1 VQAERRLER
10 SRNATTAAVPLTE
23 ANATA
28 FSFSARDER
37 ALRRS
42 GTRAGRG
49 GRHLRYALHFH
60 SVRKSHRH
68 RVFFRQTHPMK
79 ASSSHRASLPGSN
92 CRLTRMS
99 IEINCRKWLKLPDGR
114 RHSVGDEMKQ
124 KVVMNS
130 SQPSFLVLAKLGL
143 KNQRK
148 TMQIK
153 NDVSEQ
159 EALTISKS
167 ASALGVHE
175 FSLFSRIQAGDIIAA
190 RLWSGEMAIPISEL
204 ERLSKLSIY
213 SLAIPPDKSEADFSD
228 PQLGIKHGWGG
239 LTRQSGEPTDYSVPG
254 YSFRFTESEI
264 NGYRAA
270 FGVIANEFQSLAELK
285 KQLEKPATVVPSPE
299 KEICTSQLGVWQVRS
314 TLLNLGPSDILL
326 CHKQNDF
333 AVIERFRDDV
343 PYAKANGIAEILL
356 ERNDPREAAS
366 AFNENAKHTLE
377 FMASNQVA
385 TAQRVIW
392 GQFQEHRPARLVEAI
407 SERCR
412 LAVSDEETI
421 SQTQTVENSISNKRG
436 HNRGMSI

>member
-1 VQAERRLER
+1 
-10 SRNATTAAVPLTE
+10 
-23 ANATA
+23 
-28 FSFSARDER
+28 
-37 ALRRS
+37 
-42 GTRAGRG
+42 
-49 GRHLRYALHFH
+49 
-60 SVRKSHRH
+60 
-68 RVFFRQTHPMK
+68 
-79 ASSSHRASLPGSN
+79 
-92 CRLTRMS
+92 
-99 IEINCRKWLKLPDGR
+99 
-114 RHSVGDEMKQ
+114 MKQ

-130 SQPSFLVLAKLGL
+130 SQPLFLVLAKLGL

-175 FSLFSRIQAGDIIAA
+175 FSLFSRIQSGDIIAA
-190 RLWSGEMAIPISEL
+190 RLWSGEMAVPISEL

-213 SLAIPPDKSEADFSD
+213 SLAIPPDKSETTFSD
-228 PQLGIKHGWGG
+228 SQLGIKQGWGG

-264 NGYRAA
+264 KGYRAA
-270 FGVIANEFQSLAELK
+270 FSVIAPEFESLGELR
-285 KQLEKPATVVPSPE
+285 KQLEKPASVAASPE

-314 TLLNLGPSDILL
+314 TLLNLGQSNILL

-333 AVIERFRDDV
+333 AVIERFRDNV

-356 ERNDPREAAS
+356 ERNNPREAAA

-377 FMASNQVA
+377 FMASNEVA

-392 GQFQEHRPARLVEAI
+392 GQFQEHRPARLVAAI

-421 SQTQTVENSISNKRG
+421 SQTQTVENSISNKHG